1 MKGNTT
7 MDFDTALA
15 QAWNDHADDSPT
27 VATRWPD
34 LRALVVDESQLV
46 RLAALMRHVHGVHLG
61 EWQRGVE
68 ALNALRALDA
78 YRDDGLGGQA
88 LRRELASLSW
98 SADTEAD
105 SDGGTAAS
113 DTTLSPSDRI
123 RVAAMTAEN
132 LVAHDAARAARW
144 LRRAI
149 ALADESGLPDSD
161 PMHRAIAVTSH
172 NLACTMADLPQR
184 SDDERALMILAA
196 QASRHHWERA
206 GTWLEIER
214 AEYRLALTWLQAGDP
229 AQARRHAQACLDG
242 ATANH
247 APALEHFF
255 AWEAIGRSARAAGG
269 TAEHQRAV
277 ERARAAFADLSEDD
291 RGWCRASLDQLV
303 GATRPSPD

>member
-1 MKGNTT
+1 
-7 MDFDTALA
+7 MDFDTVLA
-15 QAWNDHADDSPT
+15 RAWNDHADDAPA
-27 VATRWPD
+27 VAARWPE
-34 LRALVVDESQLV
+34 LRSRVVDEAQLV

-61 EWQRGVE
+61 EWQRGSE
-68 ALNALRALDA
+68 ALNALRALDV
-78 YRDDGLGGQA
+78 YRDDGLGGDA
-88 LRRELASLSW
+88 LRRELASLSR
-98 SADTEAD
+98 SADPEAAGD
-105 SDGGTAAS
+105 DAAA
-113 DTTLSPSDRI
+113 DPDARLPPSDRV

-132 LVAHDAARAARW
+132 LVARDAARAARW

-149 ALADESGLPDSD
+149 ALADESGLPNSD

-172 NLACTMADLPQR
+172 NLACTMADLPRR

-214 AEYRLALTWLQAGDP
+214 AEYRLALTWLHAGDP

-255 AWEAIGRSARAAGG
+255 AWEALGRVAQAAGDA
-269 TAEHQRAV
+269 AEHRHAI
-277 ERARAAFADLSEDD
+277 ERARAAFAQLSEDD

-303 GATRPSPD
+303 DATQPSPD